1 MDADKPVMKEI
12 VRYFEQEPE
21 GEPLDARERI
31 FWLGGLFVYE
41 SR

>member
-21 GEPLDARERI
+21 GDPLDVRGTNFLVRWVI
-31 FWLGGLFVYE
+31 CL
-41 SR
+41 